1 MIVLTDINRHIS
13 FSQKDKSAY
22 IQQLVNQTN
31 NSLNDEKNS
40 YQKELSQISQRLE
53 ELNTI
58 LQSMYEDKVF
68 HKISEERYTTMST
81 NFEKEEI
88 ELKQRYS
95 EIKTKLSQYTQQNK
109 SAKEFAD
116 LLEQYT
122 PIAKL
127 DAVLLNTLIEKIIV
141 YEKRNENGQ
150 KIMPIE
156 IYYRFIGKIGKNIT

>member
-1 MIVLTDINRHIS
+1 MFYKKENSKLETEKYQCNLYTHRGKNYCTNHSINAEDLKAIVLTDINRHIS

-40 YQKELSQISQRLE
+40 YQKELNNISQRLE

-68 HKISEERYTTMST
+68 HKISEERYTAMST
-81 NFEKEEI
+81 NFEKEET

-95 EIKTKLSQYTQQNK
+95 EIKTKMLQYTQQSK
-109 SAKEFAD
+109 FFCRFA
-116 LLEQYT
+116 LLC
-122 PIAKL
+122 IL
-127 DAVLLNTLIEKIIV
+127 
-141 YEKRNENGQ
+141 
-150 KIMPIE
+150 
-156 IYYRFIGKIGKNIT
+156 